1 MMISHHFK
9 ATTLRLIIKLI
20 NTVLGIYFS
29 LILVHFFDLHNK
41 NGGYYIPDEFIISIS
56 IIVSFILFVAKP
68 IHKVNYFDFVPELDK
83 EYQENFISKHIQ
95 VLFVFLIVSILIAVS
110 SISNNS
116 FSLSDFLSDL
126 GLISIFFILYLK
138 YAVYKMNNLFLSKIL
153 IIPKVKIKTS
163 YFDYINKNIEDDEP
177 HLELNQLFTFQ
188 VKEHF
193 RNLKEEK
200 VITIL
205 NPKTPSKPAKVMMLE
220 SKCLAD
226 HIRKGY
232 KLKAKLIE
240 ILPNTELIIEIERE
254 EESLDRVYERQLN
267 Y

>member
-1 MMISHHFK
+1 MIAQHFK
-9 ATTLRLIIKLI
+9 ATTLKLIIQQI
-20 NTVLGIYFS
+20 NTVLGIYFL

-41 NGGYYIPDEFIISIS
+41 NGGYYIPVEFIISIS

-95 VLFVFLIVSILIAVS
+95 VLFVFLILTIVIAVS

-193 RNLKEEK
+193 RNSKEEK
-200 VITIL
+200 QITIL
-205 NPKTPSKPAKVMMLE
+205 NPKTANKPAKVMILE
-220 SKCLAD
+220 SKYLAD
-226 HIRKGY
+226 YVRKGN
-232 KLKAKLIE
+232 KLKAKLIK
-240 ILPNTELIIEIERE
+240 ILPNTELLIEIERE
-254 EESLDRVYERQLN
+254 RDFDDNVYQRM
-267 Y
+267 

>member
-1 MMISHHFK
+1 MISHHFK

-20 NTVLGIYFS
+20 NTVLGIYFWI
-29 LILVHFFDLHNK
+29 ILLHFFDVYNK
-41 NGGYYIPDEFIISIS
+41 NNGYILVPELSISIS
-56 IIVSFILFVAKP
+56 IIVTFMLFVATP
-68 IHKVNYFDFVPELDK
+68 RHKVNYIDYVPELDK
-83 EYQENFISKHIQ
+83 EYLENFISKHIQ
-95 VLFVFLIVSILIAVS
+95 TLFVFLIVSIVAAVS
-110 SISNNS
+110 VISHHS
-116 FSLSDFLSDL
+116 FFWSDFLSDL

-163 YFDYINKNIEDDEP
+163 YFDYINKNIVDDEP

-205 NPKTPSKPAKVMMLE
+205 NPKTPNKPSKVLMLE
-220 SKCLAD
+220 SKYLANY
-226 HIRKGY
+226 IRNGRD
-232 KLKAKLIE
+232 LKAKLIE

-254 EESLDRVYERQLN
+254 KDYDDRVYERQLN
-267 Y
+267 N